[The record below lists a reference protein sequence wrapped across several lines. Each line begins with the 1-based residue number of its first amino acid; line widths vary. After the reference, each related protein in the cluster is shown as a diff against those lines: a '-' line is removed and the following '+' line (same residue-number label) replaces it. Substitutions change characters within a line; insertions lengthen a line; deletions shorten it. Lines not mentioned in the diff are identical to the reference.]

1 MVKDKLHAA
10 TAAAAHLQGQAAIDV
25 AAQPPQE
32 RQLVVALAGGAQGV
46 VHQQELG
53 T

>member
-10 TAAAAHLQGQAAIDV
+10 TAAAAHLQGQAAVDV
-25 AAQPPQE
+25 AAQAPE
-32 RQLVVALAGGAQGV
+32 VWHLVVPLAGGAQGI